1 MENGRLLRH
10 FGLLSE
16 PFRLSPRRRDFFP
29 PNGPALG
36 ADALLGDRGEPARL
50 VIFAGEPGTG
60 RTSAVRRML
69 GEIRRDGWLAF
80 AVETTTVPH
89 PELLS
94 HEDILLAAC
103 RNFGLFRAFAARGDE
118 AAAQALRD
126 FAYGDGSRARAA
138 IAVDDADRLADQ
150 ALAGLIDLIAN
161 VPAPAAGTGPADAA
175 ADAGAA
181 EPAKAAPGSGQLA
194 VARPGETRPGAKAAL
209 ALILSGSPDFRLRLD
224 SLWRGAG
231 LPELRERDAVEVPLR
246 PFSAEEVAAYV
257 DHCLDVAGY
266 PGRGLFEPSAVERLA
281 KLSGGVLGE
290 LNAMAAQAMIFAW
303 QGSRQSVGA
312 DLIAL
317 PGALLAPE
325 ATQRQAVALP
335 VPYETAVPARAAR
348 RARRRLSWIVP
359 VAFAAAVVAALAWSK
374 GPEIAKLPPVNGI
387 LVAVGLAPEDGG
399 DEAYPPAPEEMADQ
413 VLIPRLDGTSV
424 RPPAGEPAAAGDAK
438 VEFLVERGEALLR
451 GADAVSARHF
461 FARAAET
468 GSAEAATAM
477 AASYDPLYLERNAIR
492 GVDADP
498 EQAAAWYRVAIAR
511 GDQAAVQRLN
521 ELLAAPK
528 DGSDAAAPPP
538 AAGASAPADPAAQP
552 QPTAPPTQP

>member
-36 ADALLGDRGEPARL
+36 ADALLGDPDEPARL

-69 GEIRRDGWLAF
+69 GEIRRSGWLAF

-161 VPAPAAGTGPADAA
+161 VPAPAAATGPADADA
-175 ADAGAA
+175 DADAGAS

-194 VARPGETRPGAKAAL
+194 VARPGEARPGAKAAL

-231 LPELRERDAVEVPLR
+231 LPELREREAVEVPLR
-246 PFSAEEVAAYV
+246 PLSAEEVTAYV

-312 DLIAL
+312 ELIAP

-325 ATQRQAVALP
+325 RTQRQAAALP

-348 RARRRLSWIVP
+348 RARRRLAWIVP
-359 VAFAAAVVAALAWSK
+359 VAFAAAVAAALAWTK
-374 GPEIAKLPPVNGI
+374 GPEIAKLPPVSGI
-387 LVAVGLAPEDGG
+387 LAAVGLAPDANG

-413 VLIPRLDGTSV
+413 VLIPRLDSTSV

-528 DGSDAAAPPP
+528 DGSEATASPP
-538 AAGASAPADPAAQP
+538 DPAAQP